1 MSTKK
6 MKLLFENWRGY
17 LEEDQ
22 YLDENDYLIE
32 EDYIDE
38 QSIFGDDADKT
49 TTAGLDSVA
58 AGVEQAEPSWLDDI
72 YNTADTALKANPG
85 YVIRDKLGQLAS
97 KGYEAA
103 KGWLSD
109 QFSDE
114 TRPMSQRPHATMPK
128 GALHMPDV
136 QLQMPDMFRSDYLA
150 DRPFG
155 HDPNAPDPNAGV
167 DAEIASTGGWEG
179 DHPLHDPYEDYSA
192 GITGPDA
199 PQTAWDLEDMSRPE
213 DDTVPPPQQSQ
224 KAPSPQDEIDK
235 LKGFGSKFRKA
246 RELGMTKFK
255 HKGKTFG
262 TRLAKRKPKTVAAPT
277 PTPGLSP
284 REKEL
289 KSRTLAGIKRGHDAA
304 TALKVAKMQMNRRRG
319 AEDARARERAV
330 SRELGPGGVMG
341 VAQNTRI
348 PPMNE
353 NRRPSRRRPSK
364 RLKMR
369 VNRLTKT
376 TK

>member
-1 MSTKK
+1 

-38 QSIFGDDADKT
+38 QSIFGDDDAAKAA
-49 TTAGLDSVA
+49 TAGRALA
-58 AGVEQAEPSWLDDI
+58 AGVEQAEPTWLDTAFS
-72 YNTADTALKANPG
+72 TADTAFKANPG
-85 YVIRDKLGQLAS
+85 YAIRDKLGDWAS
-97 KGYEAA
+97 DAYDAG

-109 QFSDE
+109 QFPDE
-114 TRPMSQRPHATMPK
+114 PKELPRRPMSQRPHATVPK

-136 QLQMPDMFRSDYLA
+136 QLQMPDMLRSDYLT

-155 HDPNAPDPNAGV
+155 YKEPGSEDPYFGGLGADTATGNIDWKNPDTAAAAEAMGYTRPQPKPQPAPEVDGLPTTTDPKV
-167 DAEIASTGGWEG
+167 LKDLKDMSDQAEI
-179 DHPLHDPYEDYSA
+179 D
-192 GITGPDA
+192 
-199 PQTAWDLEDMSRPE
+199 Q
-213 DDTVPPPQQSQ
+213 
-224 KAPSPQDEIDK
+224 

-262 TRLAKRKPKTVAAPT
+262 TRLAKKRSKPGPADGLAPGNIDPKMATKLKALGNAA
-277 PTPGLSP
+277 
-284 REKEL
+284 E
-289 KSRTLAGIKRGHDAA
+289 
-304 TALKVAKMQMNRRRG
+304 RRVG
-319 AEDARARERAV
+319 AEDARARERAIA
-330 SRELGPGGVMG
+330 RQLGPGGVMG